1 VTTVGIGG
9 FGECLPRW
17 DNYVQIDPN
26 VVDVY
31 GIPVLHIHMTFGENE
46 RAMTNDMR
54 ESGEAMME
62 AAGAKN
68 IRSFAVP
75 DREPGRGIH
84 EVGVARMGNDP
95 KKSVLNQFQQAHDI
109 KNLFVC
115 DGAGFTSTACQN
127 PTITIMALCVRSCD
141 HLMNEMKQGII

>member
-1 VTTVGIGG
+1 MLLRG

-26 VVDVY
+26 VVDSF
-31 GIPVLHIHMTFGENE
+31 GIPVLHIHMTYGENE
-46 RAMTNDMR
+46 RAIINDMR

-84 EVGVARMGNDP
+84 EVGVARMGDEHYKAKSPTRCARYRRVFAIYLRACLMLHFYFEHRSVKVNDFDP
-95 KKSVLNQFQQAHDI
+95 PNRPIEFDRNV
-109 KNLFVC
+109 
-115 DGAGFTSTACQN
+115 ST
-127 PTITIMALCVRSCD
+127 
-141 HLMNEMKQGII
+141 